1 MTSYQSSIKRSKPRG
16 RKRTREFLACRTG
29 LISRRATCLGSPAA
43 AYAYW
48 KQDRKLKK
56 RYVGKNLEDFAIRKI
71 AKEVKIKPSQYIKF
85 KFIQQEASKGNALA
99 KQYLEKLRK
108 EEVSIDWAH
117 RVLINSI
124 RQQRM
129 LKMMAIADNRHF
141 SYHNEIE
148 LVQFI
153 ASEMQKE
160 GLDLNNEENL
170 DSYLNTKFM

>member
-1 MTSYQSSIKRSKPRG
+1 MTVNDLEIPPN
-16 RKRTREFLACRTG
+16 
-29 LISRRATCLGSPAA
+29 ATIRQEYVKCGDPDCQNLHGPYL
-43 AYAYW
+43 YAYW
-48 KQDRKLKK
+48 KQDKKLNK
-56 RYVGKNLEDFAIRKI
+56 RYVGKNFEASRLRQI
-71 AKEVKIKPSQYIKF
+71 AKEIKLKPSVLIKF
-85 KFIQQEASKGNALA
+85 MFVEREASKGNVLA

-117 RVLINSI
+117 RVLISSI

-129 LKMMAIADNRHF
+129 LKMMAIADSRHF
-141 SYHNEIE
+141 SYDNENDLIE
-148 LVQFI
+148 FI